1 MQRPHLQT
9 RSAIAL
15 IAAVLTVLA
24 VAAPAAAGS
33 PQSVTIVSHVTFNPD
48 GPNFGDFDA
57 SGAAVGSVIC
67 PTGTFVDTSI
77 RFAGFQSP
85 RGVVQLQVGKTFTCN
100 DGSGSFFVKLQI
112 QANFNSGL
120 ETFTWVANGGTGD
133 YSALRGSGRG
143 TTVPNA
149 PIGNI
154 NTYEGFLLR

>member
-1 MQRPHLQT
+1 MRRSDRRT

-15 IAAVLTVLA
+15 IAAVVTVLA
-24 VAAPAAAGS
+24 VVAPAAAGA
-33 PQSVTIVSHVTFNPD
+33 PKSVTIVSHVTFNPD
-48 GPNFGDFDA
+48 GPNFGDFGA
-57 SGAAVGSVIC
+57 SGAAAGSVVC
-67 PTGTFVDTSI
+67 ATGTFVDTLI

-85 RGVVQLQVGKTFTCN
+85 RGVVQLQVDKTFTCA

-112 QANFNSGL
+112 QADFNTGI

-133 YSALRGSGRG
+133 YASLRGSGRG
-143 TTVPNA
+143 TTVPNP